1 MDPNLFT
8 GMGISATT
16 AQEIA
21 AQVTVSVGN
30 AERLRGTGMSAQ
42 AAVLVASQINALITD
57 PIILSGFD

>member
-21 AQVTVSVGN
+21 AQVTAAVGN
-30 AERLRGTGMSAQ
+30 AERLRGAGMSAQ